1 MDESCTVY
9 QAADFIGKRWTA
21 LILLELY
28 KGKSNTRRYSE
39 LKKHIPGITPK
50 MLSMRLRELE
60 HERLVKKTVDASEFP
75 VKSSYSLTKSGSD
88 FIKIIKALKTWTLT
102 WKLDN
107 KLCKNAECGKC
118 PADKL

>member
-1 MDESCTVY
+1 MDKSCTVY
-9 QAADFIGKRWTA
+9 QAADFIGKRWTV

-28 KGKSNTRRYSE
+28 KGKACTRRYSE
-39 LKKHIPGITPK
+39 LKKRIPGITPK

-60 HERLVKKTVDASEFP
+60 SEGLVKKTVDASEFP
-75 VKSSYSLTKSGSD
+75 VKSSYSLTESGRD
-88 FIKIIKALKTWTLT
+88 FIRIIKVLKNWTLT

>member
-9 QAADFIGKRWTA
+9 RAADFIGKRWTV

-28 KGKSNTRRYSE
+28 KGRSGTRRYSE
-39 LKKHIPGITPK
+39 LKKRIPGITPK

-60 HERLVKKTVDASEFP
+60 REGLVKKTVDASEFP
-75 VKSSYSLTKSGSD
+75 VKSIYALTDSGKD
-88 FIKIIKALKTWTLT
+88 FIKIIKVLKNWTLT